1 LGGYWEGVNAIYY
14 ISKDLTSVLRVRV
27 HVGAVDHPRAVHE
40 HDVVHLQIV
49 AHLEIDMVNEPWAEL
64 AEPSEAEVRVA
75 DEGGAVSVLL
85 RGGG

>member
-1 LGGYWEGVNAIYY
+1 MQGVLGGRESYKY
-14 ISKDLTSVLRVRV
+14 ISKGVTSILRVRI

-64 AEPSEAEVRVA
+64 AEPSEAEVWVA